1 MDNLPFTEERLSE
14 KEVIREFLQTTDS
27 SEFVWHRDRENREI
41 EPLEKTDWMYQ
52 LDNEL
57 PKIIEGKIFIP
68 KETFHRVIKGT
79 GDLKVKIKFL

>member
-1 MDNLPFTEERLSE
+1 MNNLPFTQEKISE
-14 KEVIREFLQTTDS
+14 KEVIREFLETTNS
-27 SEFVWHRDRENREI
+27 SEFIWHRDKEDREV

-79 GDLKVKIKFL
+79 GDLKVKIKFV